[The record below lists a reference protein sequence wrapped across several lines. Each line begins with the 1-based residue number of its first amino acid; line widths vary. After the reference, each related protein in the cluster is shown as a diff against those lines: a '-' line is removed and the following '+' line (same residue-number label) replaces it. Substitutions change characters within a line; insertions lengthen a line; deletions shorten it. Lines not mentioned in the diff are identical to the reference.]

1 MLRFRVNRYWTLIL
15 ALCLASASFLRVN
28 SVRADSSDPGSTET
42 SDPNIPGGSSSGDPD
57 MPDGPGKTAFK
68 IRNGAQRQS
77 GISNTG
83 MHSVGDGV
91 SSGSAL
97 MWKIRVVMLG
107 LRKFYL
113 RF

>member
-15 ALCLASASFLRVN
+15 ALCLASASFLHVK
-28 SVRADSSDPGSTET
+28 SARADGSEPGTTET
-42 SDPNIPGGSSSGDPD
+42 SDPNIPGGSSTGDPD
-57 MPDGPGKTAFK
+57 MPDGPGRTNR

-83 MHSVGDGV
+83 MHSVGDGM
-91 SSGSAL
+91 SSGSAV
-97 MWKIRVVMLG
+97 MWKVRVVMLG